1 MTRAEILTHVTAVLA
16 RVFDRPDLVVR
27 ETTTARD
34 VPEWDSLNHATLITG
49 VEAHFKIK
57 FSLKEI
63 MRFQNVG
70 DMCAAVETKLNK
82 P

>member
-1 MTRAEILTHVTAVLA
+1 MTRAEILSHVTAIFA
-16 RVFDRPDLVVR
+16 RVFDKPDVIVH
-27 ETTTARD
+27 ETTTAKD
-34 VPEWDSLNHATLITG
+34 IPEWDSLNHATLITA

-70 DMCAAVETKLNK
+70 DMCAVIETKLAK